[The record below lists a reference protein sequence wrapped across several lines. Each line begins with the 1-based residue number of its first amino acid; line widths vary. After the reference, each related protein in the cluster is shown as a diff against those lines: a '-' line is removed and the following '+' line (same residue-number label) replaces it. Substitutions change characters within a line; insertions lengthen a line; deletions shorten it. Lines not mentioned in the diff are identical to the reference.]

1 MDYSINFSSKA
12 IKFIVEALEFRLQ
25 KYQEQL
31 SELTDE
37 DEISDIGN
45 DCYFLEAIA
54 EDLKKHQ
61 IANRSQ
67 HLELYK
73 LSKQQRF
80 IDQELASAPTH
91 SLENKVRFPIPNYNI
106 SKDKVAKIQLENQ
119 IPGIEKKLI
128 PLGCMESFEVWLPKI
143 DRAILLDEDI
153 KLLENDCARIEKI
166 CDRLFSLLDC
176 ICSDSYQWREN
187 VDELEKITSWEI
199 AQEKLLK
206 CEFKY
211 QAIAIDYERT
221 QISPRSNN
229 FLESNSY
236 VESWDAIPEKWIVTL
251 YNFEQ
256 SEFGFGYKLNS
267 PPFCFEMQ
275 ISRKLHPEV
284 NRSEAEKDKIS
295 PPCSSASLT

>member
-12 IKFIVEALEFRLQ
+12 IKFVLEAIEFRVQ

-31 SELTDE
+31 SKLIDE

-54 EDLKKHQ
+54 EDMKKYQ
-61 IANRSQ
+61 IANKSQ
-67 HLELYK
+67 NLELYK
-73 LSKQQRF
+73 LSKKQQF
-80 IDQELASAPTH
+80 IDQELASAPTY
-91 SLENKVRFPIPNYNI
+91 SLEDKVRFPIPNYNI
-106 SKDKVAKIQLENQ
+106 SKDKVAKIQVENQ

-128 PLGCMESFEVWLPKI
+128 PLGYMESFEVWLPKE
-143 DRAILLDEDI
+143 DRAILLGEDI
-153 KLLENDCARIEKI
+153 KLLKNDCARIEKI

-187 VDELEKITSWEI
+187 VDELEKITSWKI

-206 CEFKY
+206 CGFEY
-211 QAIAIDYERT
+211 QAIAIDYEPS

-229 FLESNSY
+229 FLESNSN

-251 YNFEQ
+251 YNFEE

-267 PPFCFEMQ
+267 APFCFEMQ

-284 NRSEAEKDKIS
+284 NRSEAEKEKIS
-295 PPCSSASLT
+295 PPCSSAFLT

>member
-1 MDYSINFSSKA
+1 MDYSINFSSKS
-12 IKFIVEALEFRLQ
+12 IKFILEAIEFRLQ

-54 EDLKKHQ
+54 EDLKKYQ

-73 LSKQQRF
+73 LSKQQQF

-91 SLENKVRFPIPNYNI
+91 SLEYKVRFPIPNYNI
-106 SKDKVAKIQLENQ
+106 SKDKVAKIQVENQ

-128 PLGCMESFEVWLPKI
+128 PLGCMESFEVWLPKA

-153 KLLENDCARIEKI
+153 KLLKNDCARIEKI

-176 ICSDSYQWREN
+176 ICSDSYQWRKN
-187 VDELEKITSWEI
+187 VDELEKITSWKT
-199 AQEKLLK
+199 AQEKLLE
-206 CEFKY
+206 CGFEY
-211 QAIAIDYERT
+211 QAIAIDYEPT

-229 FLESNSY
+229 FLECNSD

-267 PPFCFEMQ
+267 APFCFEMQ

-284 NRSEAEKDKIS
+284 NRSEAEREKIS
-295 PPCSSASLT
+295 PPFSSASLT

>member
-1 MDYSINFSSKA
+1 M
-12 IKFIVEALEFRLQ
+12 
-25 KYQEQL
+25 
-31 SELTDE
+31 
-37 DEISDIGN
+37 
-45 DCYFLEAIA
+45 
-54 EDLKKHQ
+54 
-61 IANRSQ
+61 
-67 HLELYK
+67 
-73 LSKQQRF
+73 
-80 IDQELASAPTH
+80 
-91 SLENKVRFPIPNYNI
+91 RFPIPNYNI
-106 SKDKVAKIQLENQ
+106 SKDKVAKIQVENQ

-128 PLGCMESFEVWLPKI
+128 PLGCMESFEVWLPKV

-153 KLLENDCARIEKI
+153 KLLKNDCARIEKI

-176 ICSDSYQWREN
+176 ICFDSYQWREN

-199 AQEKLLK
+199 AQKKLLE
-206 CEFKY
+206 CGFEY
-211 QAIAIDYERT
+211 QAIAIDYEPS

-229 FLESNSY
+229 FLESNSD

-267 PPFCFEMQ
+267 APICFEMQ

-284 NRSEAEKDKIS
+284 NRLEAETEKIS